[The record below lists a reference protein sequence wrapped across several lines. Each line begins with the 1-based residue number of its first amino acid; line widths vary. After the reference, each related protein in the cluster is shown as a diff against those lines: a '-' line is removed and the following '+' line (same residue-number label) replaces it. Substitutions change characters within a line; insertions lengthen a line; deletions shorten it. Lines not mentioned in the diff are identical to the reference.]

1 MIIFCPK
8 DGGPGQLICPGGG
21 CQFFL
26 SMGVDGSEKMRS
38 TPRFP
43 RGFFFLEQPLAKL
56 VCTFFGK
63 PNFYSVDDAR
73 HFMLKVKCDGKS
85 VNRP

>member
-8 DGGPGQLICPGGG
+8 DGGPGQLICPRGGVWKN
-21 CQFFL
+21 CHPPPPL
-26 SMGVDGSEKMRS
+26 ED
-38 TPRFP
+38 
-43 RGFFFLEQPLAKL
+43 FFLEQPLAKF
-56 VCTFFGK
+56 VCALFGK
-63 PNFYSVDDAR
+63 PNFDSVDDAR